1 VKLQRPNPLQGEI
14 WDIDFRPVVGH
25 EQGGRR
31 PALVISHNAF
41 NAAANELCVV
51 LPLTTRGGRT
61 ARAVLPSDIVIDPPE
76 GGVSSRSVVLANQLR
91 TVSHQRLRDRRGA
104 ISRQT
109 LHAALNI
116 AVTIISE

>member
-1 VKLQRPNPLQGEI
+1 MLQRPNPLQGEI
-14 WDIDFRPVVGH
+14 WDVDFRPVVGH

-51 LPLTTRGGRT
+51 MPLTTRGGRT
-61 ARAVLPSDIVIDPPE
+61 AQAVLPSDIIIEPPE
-76 GGVSSRSVVLANQLR
+76 GGVTSRSAVLTNQIR
-91 TVSHQRLRDRRGA
+91 TVSHQRLRGRRGA

-109 LHAALNI
+109 LHDVLSIAA
-116 AVTIISE
+116 TIISE